1 MPLTKPQ
8 KEVADDP
15 ARFKVAVCGRRWGKT
30 FLSMNQI
37 AKFGR
42 YGGRKIF
49 YVAPT
54 YRQARQILWDDLKQK
69 MLAVRWAKK
78 INESEL
84 TIELVNG
91 TKIYLRSAD
100 NPDSLRGIS
109 VDYLVMDE
117 CAMVDVKMWTEVLRP
132 ALSDR
137 GGHALFITT
146 PKGKANWIYD
156 LWVGAKTRE
165 NWSAFSYTTLDGGN
179 VPPEE
184 IEMAKLDLDERS
196 FKQEYEASFET
207 YAGSIYYNFQPE
219 QNVTPTL
226 DPIGQREILHIG
238 MDFNRTP
245 LVAVMAK
252 WNGNELHCFDEIQLM
267 GSNTQEMC
275 DEINNR
281 YPNHRI
287 WVWPDASGASH
298 RTNSTKSDHNILRS
312 AGFTIKSGRANP
324 PVIDR
329 IAAVNA
335 GLLNASGEVRLT
347 FDPKV
352 KNMIRCISTQV
363 YREGT
368 RVPDKDSDTDHF
380 NDALGYMVHGLM
392 PIKRPVVERTGP
404 DIWGHH

>member
-146 PKGKANWIYD
+146 PKGKAN
-156 LWVGAKTRE
+156 
-165 NWSAFSYTTLDGGN
+165 
-179 VPPEE
+179 
-184 IEMAKLDLDERS
+184 M
-196 FKQEYEASFET
+196 
-207 YAGSIYYNFQPE
+207 
-219 QNVTPTL
+219 
-226 DPIGQREILHIG
+226 
-238 MDFNRTP
+238 
-245 LVAVMAK
+245 
-252 WNGNELHCFDEIQLM
+252 
-267 GSNTQEMC
+267 
-275 DEINNR
+275 
-281 YPNHRI
+281 
-287 WVWPDASGASH
+287 
-298 RTNSTKSDHNILRS
+298 
-312 AGFTIKSGRANP
+312 
-324 PVIDR
+324 
-329 IAAVNA
+329 
-335 GLLNASGEVRLT
+335 
-347 FDPKV
+347 
-352 KNMIRCISTQV
+352 
-363 YREGT
+363 
-368 RVPDKDSDTDHF
+368 
-380 NDALGYMVHGLM
+380 
-392 PIKRPVVERTGP
+392 
-404 DIWGHH
+404 